1 MLQYLL
7 SMKFN
12 LNMLQSRGSSTIYKQ
27 VKQVNII
34 FCEFEVE
41 ASLHEYERI
50 QICGQNIIF
59 NYYFKG
65 GQKCRKKD

>member
-1 MLQYLL
+1 MLHYLL

-12 LNMLQSRGSSTIYKQ
+12 LNMLQSTESSTIYKQ

-34 FCEFEVE
+34 FFEFDEE

-59 NYYFKG
+59 NYYYSMNYF
-65 GQKCRKKD
+65 